1 MPPHPPA
8 QKGTGKRSGGHR
20 ESRRS
25 RSRNTTPSSAGA
37 PGILA
42 GTESESRYLEL
53 TMIPFPQASY
63 DDIVDPQIG
72 SSIPDS
78 KAIDTIIDSIN
89 RLLDVAEARGAAC
102 DRGMRLLSAQRKDQ
116 VETERREQERID
128 REAADEAAER
138 GRQASKMRKKK
149 DTSKVKEDRPL
160 THGAHVL
167 APQDGS
173 KIEGAPSVSPGRA
186 SQKPGRGRSR
196 GRSRGVSREASA
208 SSSLSPVEQ
217 TTPPPTGAA
226 AKKKA
231 SVPTIQVDEDSS
243 SEDEHQPPPAPA
255 VPHIMTFGDDPWSYP
270 DPTEYEIRKVS
281 PDMPEEEIKKIY
293 SVAEYPHDDLHDLIP
308 GTPPDKDF
316 SNAKPVN
323 QVQATTFATH
333 MEGYLRPFTEEDLAF
348 LRDRGD
354 RVNDFIIPPRGKKH
368 YTEIWAEEDGLA
380 DPRQNRDKLPA
391 NEPRGSIE
399 DLDEATAETDEISVG
414 PVLGRLLSL
423 LRPENRAPPSE
434 QNVAANGNVD
444 SNADLDSSL
453 GLDPMPLDPPAAPL
467 PPATYMTEST
477 SEGWKKA
484 NHPKLDHVQV
494 DERVKQELRYIG
506 LMPESTDPQYD
517 NGEDDEVSARLRLL
531 TAMLKE
537 KVIENNARKA
547 ILMEKVKERMA
558 HQEYSTILE
567 DLDSQVQA
575 SFSKRTR
582 TMGKKTKAKRPGGA
596 GGGSHVASQGMA
608 RPGIGDATKT
618 LMERRKKWIENIGPV
633 FEGDTGRVP
642 RAADE
647 GSSIFTDEA
656 MAEYM
661 KSERENW
668 DEEVDDE

>member
-1 MPPHPPA
+1 M
-8 QKGTGKRSGGHR
+8 S
-20 ESRRS
+20 
-25 RSRNTTPSSAGA
+25 
-37 PGILA
+37 
-42 GTESESRYLEL
+42 
-53 TMIPFPQASY
+53 
-63 DDIVDPQIG
+63 
-72 SSIPDS
+72 
-78 KAIDTIIDSIN
+78 
-89 RLLDVAEARGAAC
+89 RGA
-102 DRGMRLLSAQRKDQ
+102 
-116 VETERREQERID
+116 
-128 REAADEAAER
+128 
-138 GRQASKMRKKK
+138 
-149 DTSKVKEDRPL
+149 
-160 THGAHVL
+160 
-167 APQDGS
+167 
-173 KIEGAPSVSPGRA
+173 
-186 SQKPGRGRSR
+186 
-196 GRSRGVSREASA
+196 SREASA

-217 TTPPPTGAA
+217 TTPPPTGAGA
-226 AKKKA
+226 AKKA
-231 SVPTIQVDEDSS
+231 SVPTIQVDDDSS
-243 SEDEHQPPPAPA
+243 DDEHQPPPAPA
-255 VPHIMTFGDDPWSYP
+255 VPHIMTFGDDPWNYP
-270 DPTEYEIRKVS
+270 DPTEYEIRKVT
-281 PDMPEEEIKKIY
+281 PEMSEDEIKRIY

-316 SNAKPVN
+316 SIAKPVN

-333 MEGYLRPFTEEDLAF
+333 MEGYLRPYTEEDLAF

-368 YTEIWAEEDGLA
+368 YTEVWAEEDGLQA

-434 QNVAANGNVD
+434 LNSLANGNVD
-444 SNADLDSSL
+444 TNADLDSSL
-453 GLDPMPLDPPAAPL
+453 GLDPMPIDPPAAPL

-494 DERVKQELRYIG
+494 DERVKQELRYLG

-517 NGEDDEVSARLRLL
+517 NREDDEVSARLRLL

-537 KVIENNARKA
+537 KTIENNARKA
-547 ILMEKVKERMA
+547 ILMDKVKERMA

-642 RAADE
+642 RVADE
-647 GSSIFTDEA
+647 GSSIFTDEVIS
-656 MAEYM
+656 EYI
-661 KSERENW
+661 KRERENW
-668 DEEVDDE
+668 DEEVDEE